1 MNSNSKF
8 IRPATKFFKNVK
20 PTEELT
26 FIPIEPTSS
35 PLKIKH
41 YKSDMYMNYQDINNN
56 ILSFNKEKEL
66 SMQKIQKMSPEE
78 VERYK

>member
-1 MNSNSKF
+1 MNNSKF
-8 IRPATKFFKNVK
+8 IRPATKFSFKNTK

-41 YKSDMYMNYQDINNN
+41 YKNDMFLNYDDINYNN
-56 ILSFNKEKEL
+56 TYNKDKEQ
-66 SMQKIQKMSPEE
+66 SIQKIQKMSAEE